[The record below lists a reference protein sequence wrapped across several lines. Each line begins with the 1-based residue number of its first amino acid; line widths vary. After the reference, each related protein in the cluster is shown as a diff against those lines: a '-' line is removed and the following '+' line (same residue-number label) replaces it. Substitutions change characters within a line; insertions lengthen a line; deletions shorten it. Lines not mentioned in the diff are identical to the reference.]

1 VHLNL
6 ITKAQKRLI
15 TAEHLNESQED
26 LFLTKQ
32 QALTKLSELIYPT
45 VKNHEN
51 GQMFLFR
58 KFLNSRSY
66 NLSSLGR
73 ARLNQK
79 LEFVPTLLK
88 RRTKTR
94 QRHRQLSLSR

>member
-15 TAEHLNESQED
+15 TAEHLNESGQED

-45 VKNHEN
+45 VKPAYEN
-51 GQMFLFR
+51 GQMFYFV
-58 KFLNSRSY
+58 NS
-66 NLSSLGR
+66 
-73 ARLNQK
+73 
-79 LEFVPTLLK
+79 
-88 RRTKTR
+88 
-94 QRHRQLSLSR
+94 

>member
-1 VHLNL
+1 
-6 ITKAQKRLI
+6 
-15 TAEHLNESQED
+15 LNESGQED

-45 VKNHEN
+45 KPAYEN

-73 ARLNQK
+73 AFKSK
-79 LEFVPTLLK
+79 LGPNNYHKLTGQDILFACLF
-88 RRTKTR
+88 
-94 QRHRQLSLSR
+94 